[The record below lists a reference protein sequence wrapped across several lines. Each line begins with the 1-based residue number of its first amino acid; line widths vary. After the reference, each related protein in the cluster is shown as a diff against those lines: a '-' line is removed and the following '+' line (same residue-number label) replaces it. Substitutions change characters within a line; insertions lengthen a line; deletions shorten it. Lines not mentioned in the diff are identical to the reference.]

1 MIKHLTTRPISPHRN
16 PLLPIKRI
24 FGYFFCNRKKSLA
37 SASAAGGETAFEVEV
52 EVEVEIESR
61 PHPAKVPLSAYAERP
76 LESKLKSAFN
86 SFCRGK
92 SEKKGVGL

>member
-37 SASAAGGETAFEVEV
+37 SATSAGGETAFEVEV
-52 EVEVEIESR
+52 EFDLKP
-61 PHPAKVPLSAYAERP
+61 PHPAQCPRHGEPNRP
-76 LESKLKSAFN
+76 RDQKSNF
-86 SFCRGK
+86 
-92 SEKKGVGL
+92 